1 MIKLLVSMFLALS
14 VFSASAS
21 TSALKQ
27 SIDELNYAL
36 SVEWDQNDEAF
47 LKASIETFKADLAK
61 QGVSHDELLSIVA
74 KNNNLSEEELLNVI
88 RSASYQKGASWNGL
102 VYVLGGIGLGV
113 GIFFTI
119 VLLDSMDVTT
129 GSIK

>member
-36 SVEWDQNDEAF
+36 TVEWDQKNEAF
-47 LKASIETFKADLAK
+47 LKSSIDAFKADLAA
-61 QGVSHDELLSIVA
+61 QGISNEELLSIVA
-74 KNNNLSEEELLNVI
+74 RQNNISEEELLNVLKTT
-88 RSASYQKGASWNGL
+88 AAYKQGASWNGV
-102 VYVLGGIGLGV
+102 VYVLAGIGLGV

-119 VLLDSMDVTT
+119 VLMDSMEI
-129 GSIK
+129 GPMK